1 MHEAVND
8 NMNQIEHVTFIIQ
21 HCTRLSR
28 RRARPYHCDAFHF
41 SFRRA
46 AACERS
52 RVGSGTPCIT
62 AGFAKRSVQR
72 AARLE
77 IRRTASPV
85 TRALHEITERRPPSS
100 TPVVVHRAVLA
111 LWPTCCGY
119 PTISSS
125 DFMNITFACV
135 RARFPPKD
143 IHAAM

>member
-1 MHEAVND
+1 M
-8 NMNQIEHVTFIIQ
+8 Q
-21 HCTRLSR
+21 R

-46 AACERS
+46 AAYERP

-77 IRRTASPV
+77 IRRTASPP
-85 TRALHEITERRPPSS
+85 TRALDDISEHRAPTTVTDARRRTPSPAAPSS
-100 TPVVVHRAVLA
+100 PRVAS
-111 LWPTCCGY
+111 WPTCCGY

-125 DFMNITFACV
+125 DFTHITFACV
-135 RARFPPKD
+135 RARFHLQH